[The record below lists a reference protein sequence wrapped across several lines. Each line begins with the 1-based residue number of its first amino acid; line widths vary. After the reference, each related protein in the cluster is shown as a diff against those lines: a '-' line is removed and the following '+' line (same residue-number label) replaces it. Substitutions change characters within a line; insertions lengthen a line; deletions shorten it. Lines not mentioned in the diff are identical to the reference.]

1 MWASRGFPARESSEG
16 NSADVVP
23 LSNNSQRI
31 PSEET
36 AGYEPNEKA

>member
-1 MWASRGFPARESSEG
+1 MRESSEG

-31 PSEET
+31 PSEEM
-36 AGYEPNEKA
+36 AGYKLNRKA